1 VIDEGVRRGVAVM
14 ATGAWYAPDAKG
26 LELAG
31 NPNVLSLDV
40 GTSRLAQ
47 GCAALSVLV
56 EVERYAG
63 KADLP
68 PKSSPVSSPKPAP
81 IPHVRPRRTSAKRR
95 VTGRKRALPPRK
107 TTRRKPR

>member
-1 VIDEGVRRGVAVM
+1 M

-40 GTSRLAQ
+40 GTSRLTQ

-63 KADLP
+63 KAATPAVHP
-68 PKSSPVSSPKPAP
+68 PVAAAPARPAP
-81 IPHVRPRRTSAKRR
+81 RRAVRKRTKRTPRRRAALQRR
-95 VTGRKRALPPRK
+95 
-107 TTRRKPR
+107 

>member
-1 VIDEGVRRGVAVM
+1 VLDDGVRPGVAVM

-56 EVERYAG
+56 EVERHAG
-63 KADLP
+63 KA
-68 PKSSPVSSPKPAP
+68 
-81 IPHVRPRRTSAKRR
+81 
-95 VTGRKRALPPRK
+95 ALPPRTAPVTPLAPRAPPPARKVAARKRATPARK
-107 TTRRKPR
+107 TARRRAL